1 VFDKAMLKYLVPLGL
16 FVALVILLGV
26 GLKLDPRQ
34 IPSPL
39 IGKPAPAFTL
49 PRLEAPE
56 AFFDSEEFKGKVS
69 LFNVFASWCLACR
82 QEHPFLTQLARQG
95 VTIYGLDYK
104 DTREAGLAWIAEAN
118 PYTAVAFDETGKVA
132 IDWGVYG
139 VPETFV
145 IDHQGIIRYKHIG
158 PLTKEDW
165 EQTLGPL
172 VAELKRQ
179 AQLPSP

>member
-1 VFDKAMLKYLVPLGL
+1 MLKYLVPLGL
-16 FVALVILLGV
+16 FSALLILLGV
-26 GLKLDPRQ
+26 GLKLNPRQ

-39 IGKPAPAFTL
+39 VGKPAPAFAL

-56 AFFDSEEFKGKVS
+56 VLFDSQEFKGKVS
-69 LFNVFASWCLACR
+69 LLNVFASWCLACR

-95 VTIYGLDYK
+95 VTIYGLNYK
-104 DTREAGLAWIAEAN
+104 DTRKAGLAWIAESN
-118 PYTAVAFDETGKVA
+118 PYAAVAFDESGKVA
-132 IDWGVYG
+132 IDFGVYG
-139 VPETFV
+139 VPETFI

-158 PLTKEDW
+158 PITLEDW